1 MHCTIALT
9 DFASTLLQMQKTKNP
24 NKQSTHN
31 ETAKMSNW
39 IYKATQVNIDQ
50 LVESAMPWHLYQDY
64 FTTRIYAGINNPC
77 NWNLNAVA
85 ICKPES

>member
-1 MHCTIALT
+1 
-9 DFASTLLQMQKTKNP
+9 MQKTKNP
-24 NKQSTHN
+24 NKQSTLN

-50 LVESAMPWHLYQDY
+50 LVESAMTWHLYQNY
-64 FTTRIYAGINNPC
+64 FTTRIYAGINNQC

-85 ICKPES
+85 ICEPES